1 MYPYLPI
8 TEENERE
15 MLQSLG
21 LKSVA
26 DLFFDIPENVR
37 FNGELNFP
45 KAKSEI
51 EVRKI
56 LGELASKNKTADDMA
71 CFLGAGAYDHYIPS
85 LVDAIISRSEF
96 YTSYTPYQ
104 PEVAQGTLQY
114 IFEYQ
119 TLMCNLTGMDVSNA
133 SLYDGGTAVTEAA
146 LMALGVNRKR
156 EVLVSKSVNPS
167 AREILKTYCHFQNLK
182 VTEIE
187 IEDGETSLSDL
198 KSKITPDVGAVIV
211 QSPNFFGIIEDYK
224 KFVDEVHES
233 KKCSLILSTDLIS
246 LGILK
251 RPGDLGVDIVVG
263 EGQGMGMGMSFGG
276 PYLGFICAN
285 EKFMRKLPGRIV
297 GETVDREG
305 KRSYVLTLTAR
316 EQHIRREKATSNICS
331 NQGLNVLAAT
341 IYLVTM
347 GKKGIREVAYQ
358 SLQKSHYLKGR
369 LKEKG
374 FNLLFDKPFFKEF
387 AVDLGKDVDEVNKKL
402 IDEGIIGGYNLVKS
416 YGDLKNASLFAVTEK
431 RTKEEMDKLTK
442 VLGGLK

>member
-37 FNGELNFP
+37 FNGELNFS

-56 LGELASKNKTADDMA
+56 LGELASKNKTAEDMA

-133 SLYDGGTAVTEAA
+133 SLYDGGTAVAEAA

-167 AREILKTYCHFQNLK
+167 SREILKTYCHFQNLK

-187 IEDGETSLSDL
+187 IEEGETSLSDL

-224 KFVDEVHES
+224 KLVDEVHEA
-233 KKCSLILSTDLIS
+233 KKCSLILSTDPIS

-276 PYLGFICAN
+276 PYLGFICAH

-297 GETVDREG
+297 GETVDKDG

-331 NQGLNVLAAT
+331 NQGLNVLAST

-358 SLQKSHYLKGR
+358 SLQKAHYLKDR

-387 AVDLGKDVDEVNKKL
+387 AVDLGKNVDEVNKKL

>member
-37 FNGELNFP
+37 FKGGLNFS

-133 SLYDGGTAVTEAA
+133 SLYDGGTAVAEAA

-167 AREILKTYCHFQNLK
+167 SREILKTYCHFQNLK

-187 IEDGETSLSDL
+187 IEEGETSLSDL

-224 KFVDEVHES
+224 KFVDEVHEA
-233 KKCSLILSTDLIS
+233 KKCSLILSTDPIS

-297 GETVDREG
+297 GETMDKDG

-358 SLQKSHYLKGR
+358 SLQKSHYLKDR

-402 IDEGIIGGYNLVKS
+402 IDEGIIGGYNLEKS
-416 YGDLKNASLFAVTEK
+416 YSDLKNASLFAVTEK
-431 RTKEEMDKLTK
+431 RTKEEMDKLTE